1 MRSDFKYSKCR
12 VKLFNQNKRF
22 FYEKTR
28 YYPLY
33 VKSNE

>member
-1 MRSDFKYSKCR
+1 MRSDFKYSKWH
-12 VKLFNQNKRF
+12 VKLFNHNKSF
-22 FYEKTR
+22 FYEETI